1 MNYSADI
8 NVATKRNFRDSPTN
22 RILCRSGH
30 IQCVQIIQSKRRI
43 GKKFISVS
51 TTLCRSWQSRALR
64 RESVA
69 AR

>member
-1 MNYSADI
+1 MNYSVDI
-8 NVATKRNFRDSPTN
+8 NVATERNFRDSPTN

-30 IQCVQIIQSKRRI
+30 IQCVKIIKSKRHM

-51 TTLCRSWQSRALR
+51 TTLCRSRQSCALR